1 MIPSICSSAA
11 ANISLA
17 SDIISRR
24 VNLKQY
30 GDDVINLLRDDHYRF
45 YYYYA

>member
-17 SDIISRR
+17 SDIIPSR
-24 VNLKQY
+24 VDLKQ
-30 GDDVINLLRDDHYRF
+30 GRDDIINPRQNGQD
-45 YYYYA
+45 

>member
-17 SDIISRR
+17 SDIIPSRAD
-24 VNLKQY
+24 LKR
-30 GDDVINLLRDDHYRF
+30 GSDDIINPRQKEQD
-45 YYYYA
+45 